1 MIFFDFCGTL
11 TATNNTFDFIF
22 YYLKNKKKY
31 LKLIFFFILDTLN
44 IFKNFI
50 FFINK
55 RKWELL
61 IRKKVFLLLKAEKKK
76 DIYKYAK
83 FFAQQIFVS
92 NFYNKKY
99 YHLIKKIG
107 LSRSVYILSA
117 SISPVLEEFTK
128 DLPVKKVFASKMR
141 FNKKNLFTGHV
152 DDYLFN
158 KKQLILKNFKKSEL
172 KKSTFYTD
180 NKEDEQLKE
189 FFGNFIKVNSLKKNF
204 NKASYTSTI
213 NLNNYQYTYFPG
225 FYYILSRP
233 LSIFYFL
240 LNELFIFFLY
250 FRSLD
255 VLLYYFFY
263 LLIFLPIYEVSS
275 FVNDYYSVKKEVN
288 PTIRI
293 EKKVKMSISLFI
305 ALRIFYLILI
315 IYFLKFLDNLFL
327 SLIISLVI
335 LIIGLYHSFLKE
347 ENRKYTMVI
356 LRLIKLLPFYFLV
369 ANKISFATFFFLSF
383 IIHFFPVALYVY
395 DKEKNLTFDF
405 IKKSLI
411 FYLLLSI
418 FFVFFDF
425 YFLLPPIVVSLLL
438 RYLSFWNYLRKV

>member
-1 MIFFDFCGTL
+1 M
-11 TATNNTFDFIF
+11 
-22 YYLKNKKKY
+22 
-31 LKLIFFFILDTLN
+31 IFFFILDTLI
-44 IFKNFI
+44 IFKNLI

-55 RKWELL
+55 KKLELL
-61 IRKKVFLLLKAEKKK
+61 IRKKIFLLLKGEKKK

-83 FFAQQIFVS
+83 FFAKKIFVS

-99 YHLIKKIG
+99 YNLIKKIG

-128 DLPVKKVFASKMR
+128 NLPVKKIFASKMR
-141 FNKKNLFTGHV
+141 FNEKSVFTGLV

-158 KKQLILKNFKKSEL
+158 KKKLILENFKISEL

-180 NKEDEQLKE
+180 NKEDEQLKQ
-189 FFGNFIKVNSLKKNF
+189 FFGKFIKINSFKKKF
-204 NKASYTSTI
+204 NKAYTLTV
-213 NLNNYQYTYFPG
+213 NLKNYRYAYLPG

-233 LSIFYFL
+233 LAIFFF

-255 VLLYYFFY
+255 VFLYYFFY

-275 FVNDYYSVKKEVN
+275 FINDYYSVKKESN

-293 EKKVKMSISLFI
+293 EKKVKVSLTLFI
-305 ALRIFYLILI
+305 ALRVFYLILI
-315 IYFLKFLDNLFL
+315 IYVFRFLDNLFFSIL
-327 SLIISLVI
+327 ISFGLLIIA
-335 LIIGLYHSFLKE
+335 LYHSYLKE
-347 ENRKYTMVI
+347 EKRKYTMVI

-369 ANKISFATFFFLSF
+369 ADRISFASFFFLSF
-383 IIHFFPVALYVY
+383 IINFFPVVFYVY

-405 IKKSLI
+405 IKKSVI

-418 FFVFFDF
+418 FFVFLDF
-425 YFLLPPIVVSLLL
+425 YFLLAPLVTNLLL